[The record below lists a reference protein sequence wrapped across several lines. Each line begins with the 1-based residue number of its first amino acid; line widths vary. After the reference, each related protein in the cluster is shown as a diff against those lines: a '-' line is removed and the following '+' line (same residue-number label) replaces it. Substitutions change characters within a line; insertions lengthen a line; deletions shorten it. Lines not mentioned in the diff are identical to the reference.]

1 MYSADFKVMK
11 HLLKEMRSYSID
23 LPCRVKS
30 TFTNVLHALFSM
42 QKPQIVTATLNMKF
56 LVKVEIVQSIVTQN
70 RSRKILSVRI
80 LLLKPP
86 FQNIL

>member
-1 MYSADFKVMK
+1 MEMYSADLKVMK

-30 TFTNVLHALFSM
+30 TFTNVLHALFSI

-56 LVKVEIVQSIVTQN
+56 LVKVEIVQSIVTQD
-70 RSRKILSVRI
+70 RSRKIMSLAVVVCF
-80 LLLKPP
+80 K
-86 FQNIL
+86 

>member
-1 MYSADFKVMK
+1 MEMFSADFKVMK
-11 HLLKEMRSYSID
+11 HLLKEMRFYSID

-56 LVKVEIVQSIVTQN
+56 LVKVEIVQSIVTQD
-70 RSRKILSVRI
+70 RSRKIMSLAVVVCF
-80 LLLKPP
+80 K
-86 FQNIL
+86 